1 MFYLI
6 KNIPLH
12 QQKILLTISEKQ
24 KYSSRMQTEECV
36 SDILI
41 MALKLFIKDDKKWLF
56 NTTMTDVK
64 ILLVNISMQCACNVH
79 IIQFL

>member
-1 MFYLI
+1 
-6 KNIPLH
+6 
-12 QQKILLTISEKQ
+12 
-24 KYSSRMQTEECV
+24 MQTEECV